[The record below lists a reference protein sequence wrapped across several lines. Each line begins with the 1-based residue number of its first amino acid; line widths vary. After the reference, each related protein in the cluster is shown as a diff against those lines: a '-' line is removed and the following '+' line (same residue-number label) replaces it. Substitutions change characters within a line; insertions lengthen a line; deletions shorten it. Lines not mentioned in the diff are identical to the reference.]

1 MKYLHHRD
9 NYLKNINERKRA
21 QQERVFE
28 DLTTK
33 LILEENA
40 PGSGGFG
47 NNVKWGDSL
56 VGRLINF
63 VIRKVGV
70 GIDITRTSIVIKQLK
85 LQFERLVDEGML
97 RNLSPENKE
106 NISKIQMSAI
116 LGVLKKAIDD
126 GEKVGKLKDITQNTI
141 DELEEL
147 EVSDDFTD
155 KKKVIIQ
162 GLKEFL
168 KFLEN
173 YKDSDG
179 KGGPLTEDAE
189 KTDDSDDKN
198 KNDEV
203 LKPGEEIS
211 MKNSYPT
218 MIKNLKALS
227 LVLFNYKKF
236 KPKGSTVKPEEFTY
250 MTKAGDTIE
259 KIQKDFNI
267 NKKKLTSDQIWSANA
282 KILEPYTIKA
292 EKSKMDKNKLQLGK
306 DLKISFVPSTAP
318 SINKVSNEVRE
329 NYIFEAGPIAG
340 GASKNVGIG
349 DGGSAN
355 RNVGTGKED
364 HLTQAYTK
372 LKKSCEILE
381 DPKDKGIGVTFDFL
395 KAISDKSVDQE
406 SKLVIKSLYKEILRY
421 LIGDKK
427 ATLNAPADSLF
438 VESIDTIKDKNK
450 KIIVAEKIARFTM
463 RAIQFDGQNLYAG
476 LGDLGKPLQQFVDSM
491 KELKKI
497 DPEELKEVVKK
508 QESKLLKYDSYL
520 TLIREAEGDEA
531 QVKGDEAQ
539 AQGGNKEDKSAQISK
554 EIKEYFDKELDFED
568 FLLTEEEALKT
579 EQEIEQDQDPK
590 SNKIIVINGMNPI
603 MEIVRLFNRAYKLH
617 TTDVIPGGRTD
628 GAVDRLTYNEYKAFG
643 GGSGDISATEHG
655 PYRHKKTFNKFE
667 DAVFD
672 ILADTRFGPVFSKET
687 ILDDGSGNIKEGAG
701 VALRQ
706 FMLDLLDGDELYKSS
721 DRGDGGGAQ
730 KRAIEKYFGEPA
742 DSFFEKNTSVKLGFP
757 DKNGKDDTFVNSEV
771 AGRIKISNLQFAKS
785 SSVKD
790 DDVIK
795 RSEFRFTTLQIN
807 GKDSEGKPVYWYL
820 FVNEMANDK
829 YYVMMSKTMHFFK
842 KLIESEHPSSQIT
855 KGDSNVTPE
864 LRDRLG
870 NGPYPIIHTVMTK
883 KVLESITNNRAKTI
897 EVKGIVKA
905 EDKSKTITENI
916 KIIDINWL
924 VLREMEDNKFK
935 SQSIL
940 KLKSKDDVANSLK
953 SIKSSFINYRELVDK
968 KYDEGKFTPGVIS
981 A

>member
-1 MKYLHHRD
+1 MRHLHSRD
-9 NYLKNINERKRA
+9 NYLKNINERKII
-21 QQERVFE
+21 QQDKMLE

-40 PGSGGFG
+40 PGSGAFG

-56 VGRLINF
+56 LGRFINF
-63 VIRKVGV
+63 VIRKIGVGV
-70 GIDITRTSIVIKQLK
+70 DMGRISLVSKQMK
-85 LQFERLVDEGML
+85 SQFERLVSESAI
-97 RNLSPENKE
+97 RTLSKE
-106 NISKIQMSAI
+106 DQEDISKVQISSI
-116 LGVLKKAIDD
+116 LGVLKKSVDD
-126 GEKVGKLKDITQNTI
+126 GEKVGKIKDITQSTI
-141 DELEEL
+141 DNLELL
-147 EVSDDFTD
+147 EVSE
-155 KKKVIIQ
+155 KSEESKKVIIAA
-162 GLKEFL
+162 LEEFL
-168 KFLEN
+168 KFLEK

-179 KGGPLTEDAE
+179 KGGPLSEDAD
-189 KTDDSDDKN
+189 KTTDDAEESEKG
-198 KNDEV
+198 
-203 LKPGEEIS
+203 KPGDKIS
-211 MKNSYPT
+211 IKTGYPT
-218 MIKNLKALS
+218 MVKNLKALS
-227 LVLFNYKKF
+227 LVLANYKKF
-236 KPKGSTVKPEEFTY
+236 KPKAIISAPEDYFY
-250 MTKAGDTIE
+250 ITKGGETIE
-259 KIQKDFNI
+259 TIQKDVKI
-267 NKKKLTSDQIWSANA
+267 NKNKLAIEQIWSANA
-282 KILEPYTIKA
+282 KTLEPYTIKA
-292 EKSKMDKNKLQLGK
+292 DKSKMDKNKLQLGK
-306 DLKISFVPSTAP
+306 DIKIKLALVKESF
-318 SINKVSNEVRE
+318 
-329 NYIFEAGPIAG
+329 IFEEGPIQTTMVG
-340 GASKNVGIG
+340 DKSGIG
-349 DGGSAN
+349 TGGSKD

-364 HLTQAYTK
+364 HLTQAYNK

-463 RAIQFDGQNLYAG
+463 RAIQFGGQNLYAG

-497 DPEELKEVVKK
+497 NPEELKEVVKK

-757 DKNGKDDTFVNSEV
+757 DKNGKDDTIVNSEV
-771 AGRIKISNLQFAKS
+771 AARIKISNLQFAKS

-870 NGPYPIIHTVMTK
+870 SGPYPIIHTVMTK